1 MSAESEF
8 TSAGHRPALQAQ
20 EMKLVITLQHG
31 SRSSE
36 HQLELRS
43 SQAATN
49 GGPLAYLLDQ
59 EAGEAD
65 WAEVA
70 PGVYSILI
78 GGRSYEAQVTSQP
91 GEALR
96 RELRRVV
103 TVGTR
108 HYRVEI
114 RDPRHRRTAGAAAPA
129 NGPQE
134 IVAPMPG
141 KIVKILVAEHQEVS
155 QGAGLLVIEAMK
167 MQNELRAPRAGRV
180 EKIYVAQGK
189 GVETGSRLVRLA

>member
-1 MSAESEF
+1 
-8 TSAGHRPALQAQ
+8 
-20 EMKLVITLQHG
+20 MKLTITLQHG
-31 SRSSE
+31 SRTSE

-43 SQAATN
+43 PAASAK
-49 GGPLAYLLDQ
+49 GGPLSYLLNQ
-59 EAGEAD
+59 ETGEAD

-70 PGVYSILI
+70 PGVYSILL
-78 GGRSYEAQVTSQP
+78 GGRSYQAQVTSP
-91 GEALR
+91 PAEAPT
-96 RELRRVV
+96 REARRVV

-108 HYRVEI
+108 HYRVEVH
-114 RDPRHRRTAGAAAPA
+114 DPRRRQIVGATAPS

-141 KIVKILVAEHQEVS
+141 KVVKILVVENQEVS

-180 EKIYVAQGK
+180 ERIYVAPGK
-189 GVETGSRLVRLA
+189 GVETGMRLVRLV

>member
-1 MSAESEF
+1 
-8 TSAGHRPALQAQ
+8 
-20 EMKLVITLQHG
+20 MKLTLTLQHG
-31 SRSSE
+31 SRTSRRE
-36 HQLELRS
+36 LELRS
-43 SQAATN
+43 PSTAAN
-49 GGPLAYLLDQ
+49 GGPLAYVLDK

-78 GGRSYEAQVTSQP
+78 GGRSYEAQVTSPP
-91 GEALR
+91 GEAPTR
-96 RELRRVV
+96 DVRRVV

-108 HYRVEI
+108 HYRVEVQ
-114 RDPRHRRTAGAAAPA
+114 DPRRRRSGSPAAPA

-134 IVAPMPG
+134 ILAPMPG
-141 KIVKILVAEHQEVS
+141 KIAKMLVAENQEVS

-180 EKIYVAQGK
+180 EKIYVAPGQ
-189 GVETGSRLVRLA
+189 GVESGSRLVRLV

>member
-1 MSAESEF
+1 MGRRRNSEK
-8 TSAGHRPALQAQ
+8 
-20 EMKLVITLQHG
+20 MKLTLILQHG
-31 SRSSE
+31 SRTSE

-43 SQAATN
+43 PTGAN
-49 GGPLAYLLDQ
+49 GGPLSYLLNQ

-70 PGVYSILI
+70 PGVYSILL
-78 GGRSYEAQVTSQP
+78 GGCSYQAQVTSP
-91 GEALR
+91 PDAAPTREAR
-96 RELRRVV
+96 RMV

-114 RDPRHRRTAGAAAPA
+114 HDPRRQRIGADAPS

-134 IVAPMPG
+134 IVAPIPG
-141 KIVKILVAEHQEVS
+141 KVVKILVVENQEVS

-180 EKIYVAQGK
+180 ERIYVAPGK
-189 GVETGSRLVRLA
+189 GVETGMRLVRLV

>member
-1 MSAESEF
+1 
-8 TSAGHRPALQAQ
+8 
-20 EMKLVITLQHG
+20 MKLVITLQHG

-36 HQLELRS
+36 HQLELRTP
-43 SQAATN
+43 QATAN

-78 GGRSYEAQVTSQP
+78 GGRSYEAQVTALP
-91 GEALR
+91 GEALG
-96 RELRRVV
+96 REVGRVV
-103 TVGTR
+103 MVGTR
-108 HYRVEI
+108 HYGVEV
-114 RDPRHRRTAGAAAPA
+114 RDPRHRRATGAAATG

-141 KIVKILVAEHQEVS
+141 RIVKILVTEHQEVT
-155 QGAGLLVIEAMK
+155 QGTGLLVIEAMK

-180 EKIYVAQGK
+180 EKIYVAPGK
-189 GVETGSRLVRLA
+189 GVETGSRLVRLV

>member
-1 MSAESEF
+1 
-8 TSAGHRPALQAQ
+8 
-20 EMKLVITLQHG
+20 MKLVITLQHG
-31 SRSSE
+31 SRLSE
-36 HQLELRS
+36 HQLELRTP
-43 SQAATN
+43 QATAT
-49 GGPLAYLLDQ
+49 GGPLVYLLDQ
-59 EAGEAD
+59 EAGEVD

-91 GEALR
+91 GEAPR
-96 RELRRVV
+96 REARRVV
-103 TVGTR
+103 MVGTQ

-114 RDPRHRRTAGAAAPA
+114 QDPRHRRTASAAAPA

-134 IVAPMPG
+134 ILAPMPG

-180 EKIYVAQGK
+180 EKIYVTQGK